1 MFGRTGFDRT
11 GFDGAGFDR
20 AVAGLLAMLRAI
32 RARQRPGG
40 HYADRDERALD
51 TLETRLADTAPGF
64 VAQMMRGSLSDCPV
78 LRRPEARQGAT
89 AA

>member
-1 MFGRTGFDRT
+1 MFDRT
-11 GFDGAGFDR
+11 GRDKT
-20 AVAGLLAMLRAI
+20 VAGVLAMLRSI

-40 HYADRDERALD
+40 HYAAGDERALD
-51 TLETRLADTAPGF
+51 TLEARLADTAPGF

-78 LRRPEARQGAT
+78 LRRADTRQGAT